1 MLRYVAMPMALG
13 LCLSAAA
20 AAQTLLTTF
29 DGEYRGRMVLQ
40 DKPMAAGGIQESG
53 AVPPCE
59 DHRPAEASITAGYI
73 TIQYLDWHRHL
84 IHFRGQV
91 GADGAVKAYHLNSNG
106 QYSPLTGHISNNR
119 LEADTLRGRCSYRF
133 TLTKR

>member
-13 LCLSAAA
+13 LCLSTAAA
-20 AAQTLLTTF
+20 ADTLLTTF
-29 DGEYRGRMVLQ
+29 DGVYRGRMELQ
-40 DKPMAAGGIQESG
+40 NALKSATGIQESG
-53 AVPPCE
+53 EVPPCE
-59 DHRPAEASITAGYI
+59 THRPAEASITAGYI

-91 GADGAVKAYHLNSNG
+91 TADGAVKAYHLNSNG

-119 LEADTLRGRCSYRF
+119 LEAGTLRGRCYYGF
-133 TLTKR
+133 ALTKR